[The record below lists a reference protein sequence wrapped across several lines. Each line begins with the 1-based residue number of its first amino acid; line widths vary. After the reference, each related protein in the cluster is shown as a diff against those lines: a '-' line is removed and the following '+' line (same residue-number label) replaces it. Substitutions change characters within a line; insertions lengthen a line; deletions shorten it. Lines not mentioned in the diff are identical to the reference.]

1 MLLRIFI
8 FSILIVAQSTA
19 AKQAINQSCKADQSY
34 NFNVF
39 SKKDLRFTSETCVS
53 DLEEQ
58 HVKSY
63 YILKGKKKLI
73 SRVDQGIVDGGQGV
87 KLIAVSLYKR
97 KVKNPILISIYSEKY
112 CCYPKPTGDFYT
124 VELHEFVKNKNSIE
138 LKSITHILGNDS
150 SGLNGVFDDYL
161 TFKFKDISSVKKWL
175 DKNYK

>member
-1 MLLRIFI
+1 MLLRTFI
-8 FSILIVAQSTA
+8 FSILIVAQSACARQTID
-19 AKQAINQSCKADQSY
+19 KSCEADQAY

-39 SKKDLRFTSETCVS
+39 SKKDVRFTSEVCIS
-53 DLEEQ
+53 DSEEQ
-58 HVKSY
+58 YVKSY
-63 YILKGKKKLI
+63 YALKGSKKLI
-73 SRVDQGIVDGGQGV
+73 SRVDGGIDGGQGV

-124 VELHEFVKNKNSIE
+124 VELHEFVKIKNSIE
-138 LKSITHILGNDS
+138 LKSITHILGDDT